1 MSASEGA
8 MTRRHP
14 AGNPRIAAYL
24 VVPTILALMAVGIV
38 SAELPP
44 GVTRVSAADAER
56 TGSAIHL
63 RRQPVGGAT
72 LVGAEAAKT
81 RMSLLAIAVDGTQV
95 ALADE
100 LGEASGSLTL
110 AKVDGEQ
117 LRIAM
122 PGLLAASFAS
132 DGTWLAVIDGRGALW
147 RVDAISGWSA
157 LLAEGPFIGSPVVE
171 ADGSLLLLAVPSVQ
185 APYESRIIRL
195 TPATGAA
202 TQLSDEELVY
212 GAFPL
217 DGGDL
222 AIVAHRVEGNTV
234 RRISGSRD
242 RLLVDLGL
250 GAVNVAVAGGGR
262 IAYERNGEGIYLVD
276 TTGLAARR
284 VTAGSR
290 PCFSPDGSSILVR
303 RGEQTVALDLDGS
316 VLAVADEPA
325 GFAGSTGCQP

>member
-8 MTRRHP
+8 ITRRYP

-24 VVPTILALMAVGIV
+24 AVPFILALVAAGVA

-44 GVTRVSAADAER
+44 GVTRLSAADADQ

-63 RRQPVGGAT
+63 RRQPVRGAT
-72 LVGAEAAKT
+72 LVQVEAAT
-81 RMSLLAIAVDGTQV
+81 AAMTLLAVAADGSQV
-95 ALADE
+95 ALADQ
-100 LGEASGSLTL
+100 LGEASASLTL
-110 AKVDGEQ
+110 ARIDGEQ

-122 PGLLAASFAS
+122 PGLLAASFAD
-132 DGTWLAVIDGRGALW
+132 DGTWLAVVDGRGALW
-147 RVDAISGWSA
+147 RVDAASGGSA
-157 LLAEGPFIGSPVVE
+157 LLAEGPFIGSPIVE

-185 APYESRIIRL
+185 APYQSRLIRL
-195 TPATGAA
+195 APATGAA
-202 TQLSDEELVY
+202 TQLSDEDLVY

-222 AIVAHRVEGNTV
+222 AIVAHHVDGNAV

-242 RLLVDLGL
+242 KLLVELGL
-250 GAVNVAVAGGGR
+250 GAVNVAVAGNGR
-262 IAYERNGEGIYLVD
+262 IAYERNDDGVYLVD
-276 TTGLAARR
+276 VPGVAARR
-284 VTAGSR
+284 IGAGSR

-303 RGEQTVALDLDGS
+303 RGDQTLGLDLDGS

-325 GFAGSTGCQP
+325 GFAGSAGCLP

>member
-8 MTRRHP
+8 IARRHP

-24 VVPTILALMAVGIV
+24 AVPIILVLVAAGVA

-56 TGSAIHL
+56 MGSAIHL
-63 RRQPVGGAT
+63 RSQPVRGAT
-72 LVGAEAAKT
+72 LVQVEAPAAG
-81 RMSLLAIAVDGTQV
+81 MSLMAVSADGSQV
-95 ALADE
+95 ALADQ

-110 AKVDGEQ
+110 ASIDGEQ
-117 LRIAM
+117 LRIAT

-147 RVDAISGWSA
+147 RVDAVSGWSA
-157 LLAEGPFIGSPVVE
+157 LLAEGPFIGSPVEE

-185 APYESRIIRL
+185 APYQSQLIRL
-195 TPATGAA
+195 APATGAA
-202 TQLSDEELVY
+202 TRLSDEDLVY

-222 AIVAHRVEGNTV
+222 AMVAHEVDGNMV

-242 RLLVDLGL
+242 RLLVDLGI
-250 GAVNVAVAGGGR
+250 GAVNVAVAGNGR
-262 IAYERNGEGIYLVD
+262 IAYERNGQGVYLVD
-276 TTGLAARR
+276 APGLAARR
-284 VTAGSR
+284 VGAGSR

-303 RGEQTVALDLDGS
+303 RGDQTLALDLDGS

-325 GFAGSTGCQP
+325 GFAGSAGCLP

>member
-24 VVPTILALMAVGIV
+24 AVPTILALMAVGIV

-56 TGSAIHL
+56 TRSAIHL
-63 RRQPVGGAT
+63 RREPVRGAT
-72 LVGAEAAKT
+72 LVQVETTTTG
-81 RMSLLAIAVDGTQV
+81 MSLLAVAADGSQV
-95 ALADE
+95 ALADQ

-147 RVDAISGWSA
+147 RVDAVSGWNA

-171 ADGSLLLLAVPSVQ
+171 ADGSLLLLAVPSVE
-185 APYESRIIRL
+185 APYQSRLIRL
-195 TPATGAA
+195 APAAGAA
-202 TQLSDEELVY
+202 TPLSDEDLVY

-222 AIVAHRVEGNTV
+222 AVVTHQVDGNTV
-234 RRISGSRD
+234 RRISGSTD
-242 RLLVDLGL
+242 KLLADLGI
-250 GAVNVAVAGGGR
+250 GAVNVAVAGNGR
-262 IAYERNGEGIYLVD
+262 IAYERNGEGVYLVD
-276 TTGLAARR
+276 TPGFTARR
-284 VTAGSR
+284 VGTGSR

-303 RGEQTVALDLDGS
+303 RGDETLALGLDGS
-316 VLAVADEPA
+316 VLAVTDEPA
-325 GFAGSTGCQP
+325 GFAGSAGCLP

>member
-24 VVPTILALMAVGIV
+24 AVPIILALVAVGV
-38 SAELPP
+38 ASAELPP

-56 TGSAIHL
+56 TGLAIHL
-63 RRQPVGGAT
+63 RRQPIRGAT
-72 LVGAEAAKT
+72 LVQVEAAT
-81 RMSLLAIAVDGTQV
+81 TGMSLLAVSADGTQV
-95 ALADE
+95 ALADH

-110 AKVDGEQ
+110 AKTNGEQ

-132 DGTWLAVIDGRGALW
+132 DGTWLALIDGRGALW
-147 RVDAISGWSA
+147 RVDAVSGWSG

-185 APYESRIIRL
+185 APYQSRLIRL
-195 TPATGAA
+195 APATGAA
-202 TQLSDEELVY
+202 ARLSDEDLIY

-222 AIVAHRVEGNTV
+222 AIVAHRMDGNTV

-242 RLLVDLGL
+242 KLLVDLGL
-250 GAVNVAVAGGGR
+250 GAVNVAVAGNGR
-262 IAYERNGEGIYLVD
+262 IAYERNGEGVYLVD
-276 TTGLAARR
+276 TPPLGARR
-284 VTAGSR
+284 VAAGSR
-290 PCFSPDGSSILVR
+290 PCFSPDGSSILLR
-303 RGEQTVALDLDGS
+303 RGDQALALDLDGS

-325 GFAGSTGCQP
+325 GFAGAAGCLP